1 MPAGHVGVFCQNLG
15 ITAYTLENYS
25 NFKSN
30 FLFNNGSVLEIHD
43 FFRTREN
50 ASFNNLCQLINALSN
65 EDFDELDKFKLRQTL
80 GKLKE
85 MRAQFVK
92 VNMNYRNESKLSEF
106 LSSPFS
112 PGNTSL
118 PLAATENASLT
129 LKKRES
135 LLENKLQAKSEK
147 ISSLQGT
154 VSLLNKCIIE
164 ESQGRLKT
172 DKELQVLSKDLKKQM
187 KENKSLSLRLCQ
199 KKDILKKLNTRNIN
213 KKLNR
218 KKVLNNRLKSEN
230 KEVRYKLASNLENLE
245 EQATKLQKCIAENG
259 ILKKNFVI
267 TKQKQE
273 SWKLIK

>member
-1 MPAGHVGVFCQNLG
+1 M
-15 ITAYTLENYS
+15 
-25 NFKSN
+25 
-30 FLFNNGSVLEIHD
+30 
-43 FFRTREN
+43 
-50 ASFNNLCQLINALSN
+50 
-65 EDFDELDKFKLRQTL
+65 
-80 GKLKE
+80 LK
-85 MRAQFVK
+85 
-92 VNMNYRNESKLSEF
+92 
-106 LSSPFS
+106 
-112 PGNTSL
+112 
-118 PLAATENASLT
+118 
-129 LKKRES
+129 
-135 LLENKLQAKSEK
+135 NKLQIKSEK

-154 VSLLNKCIIE
+154 VSLLNKCIVE
-164 ESQGRLKT
+164 ENQGQLKT

>member
-154 VSLLNKCIIE
+154 VSLLNKCIKE
-164 ESQGRLKT
+164 QNQGRLKT